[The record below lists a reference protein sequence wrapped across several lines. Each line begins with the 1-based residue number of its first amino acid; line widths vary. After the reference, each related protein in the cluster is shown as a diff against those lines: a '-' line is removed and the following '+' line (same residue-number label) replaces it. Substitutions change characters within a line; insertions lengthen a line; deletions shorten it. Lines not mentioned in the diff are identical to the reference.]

1 MSTLPLGI
9 VFAFFLDFLNLEYP
23 YPLTQYVP
31 LKIRKIIIDSS
42 LRAPQDRFIGLPLR

>member
-9 VFAFFLDFLNLEYP
+9 VFGFFLYFLNLEWS

-31 LKIRKIIIDSS
+31 LKIRKITIDPY
-42 LRAPQDRFIGLPLR
+42 LCAPQDRFIGLPLR